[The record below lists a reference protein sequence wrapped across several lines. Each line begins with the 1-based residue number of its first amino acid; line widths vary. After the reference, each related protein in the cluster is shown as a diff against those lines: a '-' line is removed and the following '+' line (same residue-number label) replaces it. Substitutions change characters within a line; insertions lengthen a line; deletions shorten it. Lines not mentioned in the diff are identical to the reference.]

1 MKLEYLML
9 GHTFKPEKYNIAGWF
24 LSEKLDGM
32 RAYWDG
38 GISRGIKASEVPY
51 ANKIKDHRLKV
62 EPVATGLWSRT
73 GKVIHAPFWWLDD
86 LPNLPLDGELWIG
99 RNYFQEL
106 TSIVSRFD
114 GSLEWGDVQYCVFDS
129 PPFLRMFG
137 DRKITVRDYEFW
149 ITNAMD
155 WYYKQILQF
164 EQSDFTIKS
173 VGDKW
178 TFEWV
183 QNWLNRQE
191 LGPRVTLI
199 NQEQLPFSYF
209 EAIETIN
216 QRLQEL
222 LEVGAEGVV
231 LRKHSS
237 FWQPMR
243 CHTLLKY
250 KPWNDAEAVVTGF
263 TTGRLTEKG
272 SRLLGMI
279 GALIV
284 DFDGKKLELS
294 GLTDEEREFSKEW
307 MSNYA
312 VEFPGQVVPHRPYKF
327 EGTHFKIGDTITFKY
342 RELSNDGIPKE
353 ARYYRKRN

>member
-1 MKLEYLML
+1 MKSEYLML
-9 GHTFKPEKYNIAGWF
+9 GHVFKPGKHNIAGWF

-38 GISRGIKASEVPY
+38 GLSRGIKASEVPY

-73 GKVIHAPFWWLDD
+73 GKVIHAPDWWLDD

-99 RNYFQEL
+99 RNSFQEL

-114 GSLEWGDVQYCVFDS
+114 GGLGWHDVQYCVFDS
-129 PPFLRMFG
+129 PPFLRMLAS
-137 DRKITVRDYEFW
+137 RKITVRDYEFT

-155 WYYKQILQF
+155 WYYKQILHF
-164 EQSDFTIKS
+164 EQSDITIKS
-173 VGDKW
+173 VGNKW
-178 TFEWV
+178 TFEIV
-183 QNWLNRQE
+183 LLWLKNQE

-199 NQEQLPFSYF
+199 DQEQLPFYHL
-209 EAIETIN
+209 EAVKTVD

-237 FWQPMR
+237 FWDCR
-243 CHTLLKY
+243 RYYTLLKY
-250 KPWNDAEAVVTGF
+250 KPWNDAEATVTGF
-263 TTGRLTEKG
+263 TTGRETEKG

-284 DFDGKKLELS
+284 DYNGKRLELS
-294 GLTDEEREFSKEW
+294 GLTDQEREFATEEMVEW
-307 MSNYA
+307 AIQN
-312 VEFPGQVVPHRPYKF
+312 PGKDVPSVF
-327 EGTHFKIGDTITFKY
+327 IGTHFNIGDTITFKY
-342 RELSNDGIPKE
+342 RELSDDLIPKE